1 MGSRVRETL
10 AIPQTP
16 NCLCLRG
23 EEAIY
28 PRALRLAAQ
37 HSHASGASVFVVD
50 GANRFDVYVLCD
62 FADSREIEA
71 EALLERFRVVR
82 AFTCHQLVTLVCRDL
97 KGWLGDADVVL
108 GLGLCEMFLDEDL
121 RREETDVLFARLL
134 EGINELKAIRP
145 LVLAQPEPWKNP
157 KRRQY
162 FEDLLR
168 VSDSVVTIET
178 NRDGQ
183 DKQDK
188 LNPVYPCL
196 IPQGV

>member
-1 MGSRVRETL
+1 MEGGVGDTL
-10 AIPQTP
+10 VIPQTP

-23 EEAIY
+23 EKAIY

-37 HSHASGASVFVVD
+37 HSHACGASVFVVD

-62 FADSREIEA
+62 FADSREIDP

-97 KGWLGDADVVL
+97 TGWLADADMVL

-134 EGINELKAIRP
+134 EGLGELKAVRP
-145 LVLAQPEPWKNP
+145 VVLAQPEPWKNP

-168 VSDSVVTIET
+168 ASDSVVTIET
-178 NRDGQ
+178 SEKKSGLFPVHRHA
-183 DKQDK
+183 
-188 LNPVYPCL
+188 LN
-196 IPQGV
+196 